1 MIGKEG
7 RKEGG
12 TDGDGDSAVDDS
24 RSLARRCVTGVTRP
38 SVRPRPV
45 SAVDTDFFL
54 SFSPHFP
61 HEEEEQ
67 GVPRGLA
74 HCEEFLDFLLPPVM
88 DDWGRF
94 REVVG

>member
-38 SVRPRPV
+38 SVRPSGLRGRHRFLP
-45 SAVDTDFFL
+45 FFQ
-54 SFSPHFP
+54 PTFP
-61 HEEEEQ
+61 T
-67 GVPRGLA
+67 
-74 HCEEFLDFLLPPVM
+74 
-88 DDWGRF
+88 
-94 REVVG
+94 